1 MKASKIVSILF
12 GAVLLMGI
20 AGREEEHP
28 LQFAQV
34 GRSTDILGQ
43 RSEGL
48 RGGDTNSQR
57 GDSQG
62 RQSFQSSP
70 GTRTEN
76 KALQRI
82 EVPTQVERLTEPP
95 LERQQREFYES
106 QKLPPPEQQKPEQQ
120 QKAVV
125 LGGCVQGYVWREAIP
140 GDHVCVT
147 PEARAQVQ
155 RDNNDALN
163 RRDTKGTQGPNTCVE
178 GYVWR
183 EAAPGDYVCVRPEI
197 RAQAQRENTEA
208 VNRTAKSPQVLGQ

>member
-1 MKASKIVSILF
+1 MKVSKIPS
-12 GAVLLMGI
+12 VLLGAFLLIIGMGLPVT
-20 AGREEEHP
+20 GREEN
-28 LQFAQV
+28 LSQIAQV
-34 GRSTDILGQ
+34 GRQADPPGQ

-48 RGGDTNSQR
+48 RRGDTGPQR

-62 RQSFQSSP
+62 RQSSQSSP
-70 GTRTEN
+70 GAPRTEN

-82 EVPTQVERLTEPP
+82 EVPTQVERLTEPA
-95 LERQQREFYES
+95 LERQQREFYEG
-106 QKLPPPEQQKPEQQ
+106 QKQAQPEQQKPEQQ

-125 LGGCVQGYVWREAIP
+125 LGGCIQGYVWREAIP

-155 RDNNDALN
+155 RDNNEALN
-163 RRDTKGTQGPNTCVE
+163 RRDTKGPQGPNTCVE

-197 RAQAQRENTEA
+197 RAQAQRENTDA
-208 VNRTAKSPQVLGQ
+208 VNRTAR